1 MEEGEGSRVPQVA
14 HGLLGQQ
21 EGSTGERAAT
31 PRPKYIPK
39 PPKKKRKFTKT
50 VTCRPAKSVTT
61 PQPQEVA
68 VPPPT
73 TEKELSN
80 EQLSRKVRDLVVL
93 NIKYKK
99 EISQHKLDLININ
112 VDAIGTQ
119 KRLEDANIEQKEGT
133 LNRIKAIES
142 LHAQEIRRLNN
153 QLRDL
158 SIKLADEKKISNTV
172 NNDFFELFFDHHLVP
187 VLINLANTIFVHE
200 C

>member
-1 MEEGEGSRVPQVA
+1 MEEGEGSLVPQVA

-21 EGSTGERAAT
+21 EGSTREQAASK
-31 PRPKYIPK
+31 PKYIPR
-39 PPKKKRKFTKT
+39 PPKKKRKFTKKLG
-50 VTCRPAKSVTT
+50 RYPAKSVST
-61 PQPQEVA
+61 PQPQDVA

-80 EQLSRKVRDLVVL
+80 EQLHRKVRDLVVL

-133 LNRIKAIES
+133 LYRIKAIKS
-142 LHAQEIRRLNN
+142 LHAQKIRRLNH

-158 SIKLADEKKISNTV
+158 LIKLADEKKISNKV
-172 NNDFFELFFDHHLVP
+172 NNDFFKLYFDHHLVT

>member
-1 MEEGEGSRVPQVA
+1 MEEGEGSLVRQVV
-14 HGLLGQQ
+14 HGSLGLQ
-21 EGSTGERAAT
+21 EGSTWERAA
-31 PRPKYIPK
+31 PSKPKYIPK

-50 VTCRPAKSVTT
+50 VTCRPVKSVTS
-61 PQPQEVA
+61 PQPQDVA

-73 TEKELSN
+73 TEEEMSK

-133 LNRIKAIES
+133 LNCIKAIES
-142 LHAQEIRRLNN
+142 LHTQEIRRLND

-158 SIKLADEKKISNTV
+158 SIKLADEKKISNKV
-172 NNDFFELFFDHHLVP
+172 NNDFLNYFL
-187 VLINLANTIFVHE
+187 TIT
-200 C
+200 